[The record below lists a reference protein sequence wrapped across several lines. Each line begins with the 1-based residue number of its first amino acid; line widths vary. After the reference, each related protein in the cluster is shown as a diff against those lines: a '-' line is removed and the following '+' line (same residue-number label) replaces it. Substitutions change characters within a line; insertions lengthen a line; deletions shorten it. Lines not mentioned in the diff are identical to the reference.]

1 MYPYMEEVTFA
12 FYYVLAFF
20 KENLVDGAP
29 RRGPSAPLLPLE
41 VKRTGLVRA
50 ARVSRDPGL

>member
-1 MYPYMEEVTFA
+1 MYPNMEEFTFV

-29 RRGPSAPLLPLE
+29 RRGPSGPWLPLG